1 MQSRP
6 LRQCLWL
13 TFKLLPPDTYTD
25 YYASVKRPIDMQTI
39 NGRYARGAYQ
49 TLEQLLDDMTLLCD
63 NAYGFYSKTSKQAKV
78 SIVILLLLREIF

>member
-1 MQSRP
+1 
-6 LRQCLWL
+6 
-13 TFKLLPPDTYTD
+13 
-25 YYASVKRPIDMQTI
+25 MQTI

-78 SIVILLLLREIF
+78 SIVILLLLREIFSFEDEGGTIIRINFVCKIFMLEIFM